1 MVIEIILESKHDYHY
16 KSHEP
21 YGCEKDEQA
30 EGATWGQTAVYKKL
44 YKKLLQMWNSQRSR
58 TAEVHRCKR

>member
-1 MVIEIILESKHDYHY
+1 MVTHEATKRLIEPIVQLDPFCGLMVIRIILESKHVYHY

-30 EGATWGQTAVYKKL
+30 EGAT
-44 YKKLLQMWNSQRSR
+44 
-58 TAEVHRCKR
+58 